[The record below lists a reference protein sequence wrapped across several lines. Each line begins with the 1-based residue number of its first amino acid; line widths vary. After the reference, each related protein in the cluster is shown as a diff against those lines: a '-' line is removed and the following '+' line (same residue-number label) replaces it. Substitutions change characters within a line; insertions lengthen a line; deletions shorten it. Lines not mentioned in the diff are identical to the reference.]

1 MKIRILQL
9 AVVAFYL
16 AGCAATHYHERQSDR
31 VTFYLNVPEARGV
44 AFASSLDAYSPH
56 LASKVDGS
64 RWVVSAAAGSEFRY
78 FYIVDGSVYLPE
90 CDLYEKDD
98 FGSRNCVFVPER

>member
-1 MKIRILQL
+1 VKLRILQL

-16 AGCAATHYHERQSDR
+16 AGCMTTHYHERQSDR
-31 VTFYLNVPEARGV
+31 VTFYLKMPEARGV

-64 RWVVSAAAGSEFRY
+64 RWVVSVAAGSEFRY
-78 FYIVDGSVYLPE
+78 FYFVDGAVNVPE
-90 CDLYEKDD
+90 CKFYEKDD
-98 FGSRNCVFVPER
+98 FGSRNCIYVPEE